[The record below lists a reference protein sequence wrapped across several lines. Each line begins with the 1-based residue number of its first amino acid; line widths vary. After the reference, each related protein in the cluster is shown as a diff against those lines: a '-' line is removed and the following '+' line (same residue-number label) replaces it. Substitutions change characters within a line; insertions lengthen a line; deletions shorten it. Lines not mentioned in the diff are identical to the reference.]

1 MKFNLVRM
9 TLLVLLVLFA
19 GVSIYVPEGIKA
31 REENRKEKILASI
44 FQGRPVVLE
53 YTSPECATC
62 AAMRPIVQK
71 LKKEYSGAV
80 DFVEVTVQSDQAQA
94 LQEMFPAEYLPSFF
108 LCLDRDTVFTHFE
121 GELSEDSFR
130 AMLDS
135 MKSAPRNIIN

>member
-1 MKFNLVRM
+1 MQKEALQTRIEAIESAMGAADFW
-9 TLLVLLVLFA
+9 A
-19 GVSIYVPEGIKA
+19 D
-31 REENRKEKILASI
+31 KEK
-44 FQGRPVVLE
+44 
-53 YTSPECATC
+53 
-62 AAMRPIVQK
+62 
-71 LKKEYSGAV
+71 
-80 DFVEVTVQSDQAQA
+80 AQA